1 MNEDDVKSL
10 KTHKN
15 FLIEALRRDS
25 AASKK
30 GTNYFDNNASILS
43 YKTGFPVLDY
53 YLGYKV
59 SVYDE
64 EDKLVETYPNIG
76 IPAGCFVTFIGKPST
91 AKTTTAV
98 QIASNIVRPFDN
110 GSVIHFD
117 LEQSSNYSRIKIL
130 SKFKMS
136 DMKDGKYI
144 LRQEKNSISD
154 IKQTIMELY
163 LKKHANPDKFM
174 YDTGKKDE
182 FGNPIRLFEPT
193 VILLDSIAS
202 LATDLNETRKE
213 DIEKMKEV
221 SSQPD
226 KMRLAG
232 EISRFFTELLPYI
245 RAANII
251 VIAINHIKT
260 APQGMIKTAAEIY
273 YLKADESFERNVFTH
288 F

>member
-1 MNEDDVKSL
+1 MSEVIEERK
-10 KTHKN
+10 HKN
-15 FLIEALRRDS
+15 FLIESLRRD
-25 AASKK
+25 AMASKK
-30 GTNYFDNNASILS
+30 GTNYFENNASVLS

-59 SVYDE
+59 SVYD
-64 EDKLVETYPNIG
+64 DNDNLIETYPNIG

-110 GSVIHFD
+110 GTVIHFD

-136 DMKDGKYI
+136 DMSDGKYI

-154 IKQTIMELY
+154 IKQSIMELY
-163 LKKHANPDKFM
+163 LKKHANPDLYM

-182 FGNPIRLFEPT
+182 FGKPIRLFEPT
-193 VILLDSIAS
+193 VVIIDSIAS
-202 LATDLNETRKE
+202 LATDLNESRKE
-213 DIEKMKEV
+213 DIDKMKEV

-260 APQGMIKTAAEIY
+260 APQGMVKSAAEIY
-273 YLKADESFERNVFTH
+273 YLKPDESFKRNVA
-288 F
+288 

>member
-1 MNEDDVKSL
+1 MPEVIEERK
-10 KTHKN
+10 HKN
-15 FLIEALRRDS
+15 FLIESLRRD
-25 AASKK
+25 AMASKK
-30 GTNYFDNNASILS
+30 GTNYFENNASVLS

-59 SVYDE
+59 SVYD
-64 EDKLVETYPNIG
+64 DNDNLIETYPNIG

-110 GSVIHFD
+110 GTVIHFD

-136 DMKDGKYI
+136 DMSDGKYI

-154 IKQTIMELY
+154 IKQSIMELY
-163 LKKHANPDKFM
+163 LKKHANPDLYM

-182 FGNPIRLFEPT
+182 FGKPIRLFEPT
-193 VILLDSIAS
+193 VVIIDSIAS
-202 LATDLNETRKE
+202 LATDLNESRKE
-213 DIEKMKEV
+213 DIDKMKEV

-260 APQGMIKTAAEIY
+260 APQGMVKSAAEIY
-273 YLKADESFERNVFTH
+273 YLKPDESFKRNVA
-288 F
+288 

>member
-1 MNEDDVKSL
+1 MSEVIEERK
-10 KTHKN
+10 HKN
-15 FLIEALRRDS
+15 FLIESLRRD
-25 AASKK
+25 AMASKK
-30 GTNYFDNNASILS
+30 GTNYFENNASVLS

-59 SVYDE
+59 SVYD
-64 EDKLVETYPNIG
+64 DNDNLIETYPNIG

-110 GSVIHFD
+110 GTVIHFD

-136 DMKDGKYI
+136 DMSDGKYI

-154 IKQTIMELY
+154 IKQSIMELY
-163 LKKHANPDKFM
+163 LKKHANPDLYM

-182 FGNPIRLFEPT
+182 FGKPIRLFEPT
-193 VILLDSIAS
+193 VVIIDSIAS
-202 LATDLNETRKE
+202 LATDLNESRKE
-213 DIEKMKEV
+213 DIDKMKEV

-260 APQGMIKTAAEIY
+260 APQGMVKSAAEIY
-273 YLKADESFERNVFTH
+273 YLKPDESFKRNVV
-288 F
+288 